1 MQFPAGNTATPAP
14 GERSD
19 DAAVPIMFKR
29 HAAPATLA
37 APELLQPAG
46 PASVRPPAP
55 VADVQA
61 WLAKLPEKVRAPL
74 LAAAYPRIAERLA
87 LFDSDPAYAVHYLD
101 QMMVDQRGDRQ
112 GFPVE
117 VGRELLRLRTHYGQH
132 MTQSAAP
139 NIEDGWGGHTVR
151 PREKR

>member
-1 MQFPAGNTATPAP
+1 
-14 GERSD
+14 
-19 DAAVPIMFKR
+19 MFKR
-29 HAAPATLA
+29 HAATVTPA

-46 PASVRPPAP
+46 PASVAPVP
-55 VADVQA
+55 VADVQT
-61 WLAKLPEKVRAPL
+61 WLEKLPEKVRAPL

-87 LFDSDPAYAVHYLD
+87 LFDGDPAFAVRYLD

-132 MTQSAAP
+132 MTQSGTP
-139 NIEDGWGGHTVR
+139 IVEDAWGGHTVR